1 MFMANGFPSHRPVR
15 VSRIGIT
22 IFALTAG
29 FTMGAYATE
38 PSIAAGQPGIGGAE
52 TSPGLSLCAT
62 EETVVFS
69 CRTVGKKAKLLSL
82 CGSKV
87 LDEKTGYIQ
96 YRFGQPGNVELEFP
110 KEKQIPNRHSVT
122 AVTPDLWQ
130 PTSNSSFHWADTSI
144 RYGKTTTRRKLHR

>member
-122 AVTPDLWQ
+122 AVTPDLW
-130 PTSNSSFHWADTSI
+130 
-144 RYGKTTTRRKLHR
+144 